1 MVYFFDTRRWPMVV
15 DSVSDFNICEKVEN
29 KGESGER
36 KHVFDLNISTCMWTF
51 LWVNVC
57 KLYLDLL
64 YVWFYVDHKIQDIT
78 FKLKLKIPIISKLLK
93 SWILLNILF
102 LINSWKL
109 LVMKIIHKYDNWN
122 IELFILL

>member
-15 DSVSDFNICEKVEN
+15 DSASDFNICKKVEN

-36 KHVFDLNISTCMWTF
+36 KHVFDLNISTCMWKF

-78 FKLKLKIPIISKLLK
+78 SKLLK

>member
-15 DSVSDFNICEKVEN
+15 DSASDFNICEKVEN
-29 KGESGER
+29 EGESGER
-36 KHVFDLNISTCMWTF
+36 KHVFDLNISTCMWKF

-64 YVWFYVDHKIQDIT
+64 YVWFYADHKIQDIT
-78 FKLKLKIPIISKLLK
+78 FKLKLKIPVISKLLK
-93 SWILLNILF
+93 SWILLNIFF

>member
-1 MVYFFDTRRWPMVV
+1 
-15 DSVSDFNICEKVEN
+15 
-29 KGESGER
+29 
-36 KHVFDLNISTCMWTF
+36 LNISTCMWKF